1 MAMTDE
7 QKRKMAEGRARKAAE
22 KKAAGEKAE
31 SAKNGPTVAAPVTG
45 AVYVTPN
52 EKMVRCIYIDSVIPN
67 NEIMIGNGRKISGS
81 GRVFGVPM
89 SEFES
94 TFFTPL
100 ISKLIKN
107 RRIIVLD
114 GLTAEQ
120 RELYGCDYEENEV
133 IRSEGTFDLFFKME
147 IPEAAEV
154 FNCLCK
160 EHQELVARRF
170 IDAYTSDNADIK
182 RTISR
187 ARVVALN
194 ECSKAKNEVGMFTPI
209 LVQMNKEEL

>member
-22 KKAAGEKAE
+22 KKAAEAVG
-31 SAKNGPTVAAPVTG
+31 AKNDLTIPAPVTG

-81 GRVFGVPM
+81 GRVFGVPL

-114 GLTAEQ
+114 GLTPEQ
-120 RELYGCDYEENEV
+120 RELYGCDYKENEV

-170 IDAYTSDNADIK
+170 IDAYTSDNADVK

-194 ECSKAKNEVGMFTPI
+194 ERSKAKNEAGLFTPI
-209 LVQMNKEEL
+209 LAQMNKEDL

>member
-22 KKAAGEKAE
+22 KKAAEAVG
-31 SAKNGPTVAAPVTG
+31 AKNDLTIPATVTG

-81 GRVFGVPM
+81 GRVFGVPL

-114 GLTAEQ
+114 GLTPEQ
-120 RELYGCDYEENEV
+120 RELYGCDYKENEV

-170 IDAYTSDNADIK
+170 IDAYTSDNADVK

-194 ECSKAKNEVGMFTPI
+194 ERSKAKNEAGLFTPI
-209 LVQMNKEEL
+209 LAQMNKEDL